1 MTMLSSSRTTAA
13 ALAGAALSASTPALA
28 CSCILPDNIEAAARA
43 AFAKADLVGE
53 LEIGRAPVAA
63 ARSFWCGS
71 DGRARLWFRP
81 GQKIEQSRPARV
93 ISATKGGV
101 SGPISIR
108 TSPVMNIG
116 GRCGMTGNSCQ
127 VSLGRSTVRT
137 GPMLFRRVAP
147 GTYEPLDVC
156 TQSAFTTWLEQ
167 RQKRRALPQRR

>member
-1 MTMLSSSRTTAA
+1 MMMVSLSRAIGT
-13 ALAGAALSASTPALA
+13 ALAGAALSASTPAMA
-28 CSCILPDNIEAAARA
+28 CSCILPDNIEAAGRA
-43 AFAKADLVGE
+43 AFTKADLVGE
-53 LEIGRAPVAA
+53 LEIGRAPVTAP
-63 ARSFWCGS
+63 RSFWCGS
-71 DGRARLWFRP
+71 DGRARPWFRP
-81 GQKIEQSRPARV
+81 GHKIEQRRPARV
-93 ISATKGGV
+93 ISITKGRV
-101 SGPISIR
+101 SGPIRIR

-167 RQKRRALPQRR
+167 RQKRRALPQTR